1 MAAQEAYL
9 QAVDQFSD
17 WRWRLNN
24 LYYITDKKGRKV
36 KFVMNGAQERFFNSM
51 HYMNVILKARQ
62 LGFTTFLQIFML
74 DACVFNSNVKAGT
87 IAHTLIDAQNIFK
100 TKVKFP
106 YDNLPQ
112 GIRDFVWRTAN
123 SGTELALSNNST
135 LRVGMSLRGGTL
147 NYLHITEYGK
157 LCAKFPDK
165 AEEVRTGALNT
176 LQVGQVGFI
185 ESTAEGQEG
194 HYYDICE
201 QARAKAR
208 AGTKLTPLDFKFH
221 FEPWWVDPQY
231 QLGNDPDLPVEV
243 DEVIIPAQ
251 YAKYFADLAEK
262 GIDLSSAQRAWY
274 VKKAE
279 TQLDK
284 MKREY
289 PSTPD
294 EAFESAIEGAYY
306 ANEMAAADLDGRIGQ
321 FAAHKDVPVNT
332 AWDIGYGDYTTI
344 WLFQRVG
351 MTIRLVGYIQKSGE
365 GLYWYLREL
374 VRLAEENGWRYGKHL
389 WPHDGKVHEWGS
401 GRSRIEQAWNNPVMK
416 FKPEIVPL
424 MEIDDGIAAARIT
437 LPNCEFDAAGCA
449 EGLKALRSYRK
460 EWDEERAV
468 WRERPRHDWASH
480 GADGFR
486 TMACRWRDID
496 PAPVTPL
503 PIRGTAEMTLDEA
516 WKYASPKKTEL
527 NGRI

>member
-1 MAAQEAYL
+1 MAALAIRQS
-9 QAVDQFSD
+9 VDQFSD

-24 LYYITDKKGRKV
+24 LYKITDKRGHKV
-36 KFVMNGAQERFFNSM
+36 QFAMNGAQERFSQSL

-62 LGFTTFLQIFML
+62 LGFTTFLQLLML
-74 DACVFNSNVKAGT
+74 DQCVFNDNVRAGT
-87 IAHTLIDAQNIFK
+87 VAHTLIDVQTIFK
-100 TKVKFP
+100 DKVKLP
-106 YDNLPQ
+106 YESLPE
-112 GIRDFVWRTAN
+112 GIRNRVYCLRD
-123 SGTELALSNNST
+123 SGNELALSNNST
-135 LRVGMSLRGGTL
+135 LRVGMSLRGGT
-147 NYLHITEYGK
+147 NNFLHISEYGK
-157 LCAKFPDK
+157 LCAKYPDK
-165 AEEVRTGALNT
+165 AQEVRTGALNT
-176 LQVGQVGFI
+176 VQAGQFVFI

-194 HYYDICE
+194 HYFDLCE
-201 QARAKAR
+201 QARAKMR
-208 AGTKLTPLDFKFH
+208 AGANLTPLDFKFH
-221 FEPWWVDPQY
+221 FESWWQDPQY
-231 QLGNDPDLPVEV
+231 QLGDV
-243 DEVIIPAQ
+243 DEVIISAQ
-251 YAKYFADLAEK
+251 YKKYFADLAEK
-262 GIDLSSAQRAWY
+262 GVKLSMEQQAWY

-279 TQLDK
+279 TQLDQ

-306 ANEMAAADLDGRIGQ
+306 ANEMSAADLDGRIGQ
-321 FAAHKDVPVNT
+321 FAAHKGVPVNT

-344 WLFQRVG
+344 WLFQRIG
-351 MTIRLVGYIQKSGE
+351 MVIRLVGYIQGSGE
-365 GLYWYLREL
+365 GLYFYLREL
-374 VRLAEENGWRYGKHL
+374 TRLAELNDWRYGKHL

-416 FKPEIVPL
+416 IKPEIVPL
-424 MEIDDGIAAARIT
+424 MEIDDGIAAVRIT

-480 GADGFR
+480 GSDGFR

-496 PAPVTPL
+496 PAPVAPL
-503 PIRGTAEMTLDEA
+503 PIRGIADMTLDEA
-516 WKYASPKKTEL
+516 FKLASQKKTEL

>member
-9 QAVDQFSD
+9 RAVDQFSD

-36 KFVMNGAQERFFNSM
+36 KFVMNGAQERFFDSM

-74 DACVFNSNVKAGT
+74 DACVFNSNIRAGT
-87 IAHTLIDAQNIFK
+87 IAHTLNDVQTIFK
-100 TKVKFP
+100 DKVKLP
-106 YDNLPQ
+106 YNNLPQ
-112 GIRDFVWRTAN
+112 GIRDHVRSLRD

-135 LRVGMSLRGGTL
+135 LRVGMSLRSGTL
-147 NYLHITEYGK
+147 NYLHISEYGK
-157 LCAKFPDK
+157 LCAKYPDK

-176 LQVGQVGFI
+176 VQAGQVVFI

-194 HYYDICE
+194 HYFDICE
-201 QARAKAR
+201 TARAKAR

-221 FEPWWVDPQY
+221 FEPWWQDPQY

-243 DEVIIPAQ
+243 DEVTIPAQ
-251 YAKYFADLAEK
+251 YQKYFADLAEK
-262 GIDLSSAQRAWY
+262 GIALSPAQQAWY

-294 EAFESAIEGAYY
+294 EAFESSIEGAYY
-306 ANEMAAADLDGRIGQ
+306 AAEMSAADLQGRIGP
-321 FAAHKDVPVNT
+321 FPAHKGVPVNT
-332 AWDIGYGDYTTI
+332 GWDIGYGDYTTI
-344 WLFQRVG
+344 WLFQRTG
-351 MTIRLVGYIQKSGE
+351 MVIRLVGYIQNSGE
-365 GLYWYLREL
+365 GLHWYLREL
-374 VRLAEENGWRYGKHL
+374 VRLSELNGWTYGKHF

-401 GRSRIEQAWNNPVMK
+401 GRSRIEQARDNPVMK
-416 FKPEIVPL
+416 IRPEIVPS
-424 MEIDDGIAAARIT
+424 MAIDDGIAAVRLT
-437 LPNCEFDAAGCA
+437 LPHCEFDAAGCA

-460 EWDEERAV
+460 EWDDERAV
-468 WRERPRHDWASH
+468 WRDKPRHDWASH

-486 TMACRWRDID
+486 TMATRWRDID
-496 PAPVTPL
+496 PAPVVQL
-503 PIRGTAEMTLDEA
+503 PIRSTADMTLDEA
-516 WKYASPKKTEL
+516 WTLASPRKTGL